1 MFLYLVGFS
10 FLFVH
15 VLLGL
20 FITFFS
26 LVACLFVP
34 WDVFSFLLVCKS
46 LALVLLSW
54 YSSTI
59 NKGLLIKFGLDPL
72 MDRWLQILLK
82 KSQYFTIQTTSL
94 VLCLSSLRALQLCN
108 HSCQVIITSNKLI
121 ILRIYVLFLA
131 ILNHH

>member
-1 MFLYLVGFS
+1 MDLFYVVLYLVGFS

-59 NKGLLIKFGLDPL
+59 SKGLLIKFGLDPL
-72 MDRWLQILLK
+72 MDRWL
-82 KSQYFTIQTTSL
+82 
-94 VLCLSSLRALQLCN
+94 
-108 HSCQVIITSNKLI
+108 
-121 ILRIYVLFLA
+121 
-131 ILNHH
+131 